1 MVRYAVDG
9 RVEYLAVQQMFLVT
23 AASGGGRVRWI
34 FGDGCCWRG
43 VGGLRG
49 PHVISDVAF
58 AQVQAMS
65 ATTVDMNV
73 VRERSE
79 YNTIQY
85 QTIPIRAVPMLS
97 HCMEHTFGGKIL
109 GK

>member
-1 MVRYAVDG
+1 
-9 RVEYLAVQQMFLVT
+9 
-23 AASGGGRVRWI
+23 
-34 FGDGCCWRG
+34 
-43 VGGLRG
+43 
-49 PHVISDVAF
+49 
-58 AQVQAMS
+58 VQAMS